1 MIHVI
6 NGSVIITACMR
17 LQSLFIS
24 VTFPSAEVLVK
35 KKKALISNLPKKSSR
50 VISLSLFPW
59 TAKPVSGS
67 LHKVL

>member
-1 MIHVI
+1 MIRVI

-17 LQSLFIS
+17 LQFLFIS
-24 VTFPSAEVLVK
+24 VTFPSAEGLV